1 MSIGW
6 RGTERGSMHVV
17 GPIAIVFHFALNTS
31 AHRVVYMLDIL
42 LKLEVILCS
51 NAVRVFFPERVRFR
65 I

>member
-31 AHRVVYMLDIL
+31 EHRVVYMLIYY
-42 LKLEVILCS
+42 
-51 NAVRVFFPERVRFR
+51 
-65 I
+65 